1 MVRIGRVS
9 VFVHQWRVAMQVR
22 MRFSYRRVVMC
33 VMLVMNM
40 HVIVNQLCMHMGMAM
55 LLAEQK
61 CNSGRHQ
68 RRRDQFIHPRQL
80 LEDHHRERRAH
91 EWGGGEVGGLARGP
105 QRSHRAYGEVE
116 TEPIAY
122 RAQQ

>member
-1 MVRIGRVS
+1 MVGIGRVR

-61 CNSGRHQ
+61 YNSGRNQ
-68 RRRDQFIHPRQL
+68 RRRYQLIHPWKL
-80 LEDHHRERRAH
+80 LEDHHRERRAD
-91 EWGGGEVGGLARGP
+91 EWRGGEVG
-105 QRSHRAYGEVE
+105 
-116 TEPIAY
+116 
-122 RAQQ
+122 